1 MTGITQSQTFIL
13 LSFAIGVICVFYIRS
28 KDRFEK
34 EPLFI
39 LATVV
44 LWGGVWSY
52 VISGILYETLARWGI
67 DNLANARGALLVI
80 GPVEEI
86 SKLAA
91 LFSCYFFIR
100 KQLNEPV
107 DGLLY
112 MACVA
117 LGFSLI
123 ENYYYAMSTSQGATA
138 LFFSRL
144 LICTPAHINFSAF
157 MGLAFYMF
165 VKNRHSFPLLVAAF
179 CYGAIV
185 HGVYDMIA
193 FSGMWLFLLVVVV
206 WLSYRFAV
214 KLLGYA
220 TAKSQFRIN
229 LANYLNDDARPRMA
243 FDRPCPVCRE
253 AVVGPTI
260 HLHAHRITRCE
271 NCGNFVTSSKGL
283 RSILHHF
290 VAAPAKSFFGR
301 LDMETTAETR
311 PSGDPIVR
319 KSPDGQTVAFDLA
332 QLNRMIDI
340 DNQRIIDQVES
351 RWWYPKVLATES

>member
-1 MTGITQSQTFIL
+1 MMGITQSQTFIL

-34 EPLFI
+34 EPLLI
-39 LATVV
+39 LAAVV

-67 DNLANARGALLVI
+67 DNLANTWGALLVI

-123 ENYYYAMSTSQGATA
+123 ENYYYAVSTSQGTTA

-157 MGLAFYMF
+157 MGLAFYLF
-165 VKNRHSFPLLVAAF
+165 VKNHRTFPLLAAAF

-193 FSGMWLFLLVVVV
+193 FSGLLLFLLVVVV
-206 WLSYRFAV
+206 WWSYRFAV

-220 TAKSQFRIN
+220 TAKSQFRIT
-229 LANYLNDDARPRMA
+229 LADYLNNDAKPRMA
-243 FDRPCPVCRE
+243 FNRPCPVCSDD
-253 AVVGPTI
+253 TI
-260 HLHAHRITRCE
+260 GRTTHLQAHRITRCE
-271 NCGNFVTSSKGL
+271 HCGNFVTSPKGL

-290 VAAPAKSFFGR
+290 AAAPSKTFFGR
-301 LDMETTAETR
+301 LEMETTAETL
-311 PSGDPIVR
+311 PSGAPIVR
-319 KSPDGQTVAFDLA
+319 KSPDGQTVAFDLS
-332 QLNRMIDI
+332 QLNRLIDI
-340 DNQRIIDQVES
+340 DNQQVIDHIES
-351 RWWYPKVLATES
+351 RWWFPKVLATES